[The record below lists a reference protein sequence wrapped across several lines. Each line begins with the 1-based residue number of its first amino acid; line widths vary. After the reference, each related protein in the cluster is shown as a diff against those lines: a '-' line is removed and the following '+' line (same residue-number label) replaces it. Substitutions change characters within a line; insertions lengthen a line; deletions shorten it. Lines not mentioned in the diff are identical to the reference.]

1 MQTYE
6 ERIREIRSDLSPSFE
21 VLANFLLDSYS
32 SASFLTAT
40 ELAYSLDLDPAT
52 VVRFAQKLGYA
63 GYPELQSEIQQRV
76 KDELLTGR
84 PAEVNSPQQAADAAL
99 EEVER
104 YLQLTRRSF
113 PIEAAEAL
121 VNALDEAERVVL
133 VAEGLGVGPARSLGA
148 WLEGAGYTV
157 QLGVGGLSAIARALV
172 GGHRKDIAIAVEVED
187 QAPVVARALAEARR
201 AGLRTAALVSAPS
214 ALSTNHA
221 DIVLAGYASP
231 DPGVGQVVVEAIV
244 YALVQLLRRNRPG
257 RFSKIQGQVGEMRQR
272 IAGDS
277 R

>member
-1 MQTYE
+1 MPTYE
-6 ERIREIRSDLSPSFE
+6 ERIREIRPDLSPSFQI
-21 VLANFLLDSYS
+21 LADFILDSYS
-32 SASFLTAT
+32 SAAFLTAT

-52 VVRFAQKLGYA
+52 VVRFAQRLGYT
-63 GYPELQSEIQQRV
+63 GYPELQREIRQRV
-76 KDELLTGR
+76 KEELLTGR
-84 PAEVNSPQQAADAAL
+84 PAEVNSSEQAADAAL

-113 PIEAAEAL
+113 PIEAAETL

-133 VAEGLGVGPARSLGA
+133 IAEGLGVGPARSLGA

-157 QLGVGGLSAIARALV
+157 QLGVGGLGEIARALV

-187 QAPVVARALAEARR
+187 QAPIVARALAEARR
-201 AGLRTAALVSAPS
+201 AGLRTAALVAAPS

-221 DIVLAGYASP
+221 DYVLSGYASP
-231 DPGVGQVVVEAIV
+231 DPGVGQVVVEAMV

-257 RFSKIQGQVGEMRQR
+257 RFSTIQAQVGEMRQR

-277 R
+277 Q

>member
-6 ERIREIRSDLSPSFE
+6 ERIREIRSDLSPSFQ
-21 VLANFLLDSYS
+21 VLADFLLDSYA

-63 GYPELQSEIQQRV
+63 GYPGLQREIQQRV

-84 PAEVNSPQQAADAAL
+84 PVEVNSPGQAADAAL

-104 YLQLTRRSF
+104 YLNLTRRSF
-113 PIEAAEAL
+113 PIEAAESL
-121 VNALDEAERVVL
+121 VNALDEAERVL
-133 VAEGLGVGPARSLGA
+133 LIAEGLGAGPARSLGA

-157 QLGVGGLSAIARALV
+157 QLGVGGLGEIARALV
-172 GGHRKDIAIAVEVED
+172 GGHRKDLAIAVEIED
-187 QAPVVARALAEARR
+187 QASIVARALSEARR
-201 AGLRTAALVSAPS
+201 AGLRTAALVAAPS

-221 DIVLAGYASP
+221 DYVLAGHASP
-231 DPGVGQVVVEAIV
+231 DQGVGLVVVEAIV

-257 RFSKIQGQVGEMRQR
+257 RFSTIQGRVGEMRQR

>member
-1 MQTYE
+1 MRTYE
-6 ERIREIRSDLSPSFE
+6 ERIREIRSDLSPSFQ
-21 VLANFLLDSYS
+21 VLADFLLDSYS
-32 SASFLTAT
+32 SAAFLTAT

-52 VVRFAQKLGYA
+52 VVRFAQRLDYG
-63 GYPELQSEIQQRV
+63 GYPELQREIRQRV
-76 KDELLTGR
+76 KEELLTGR
-84 PAEVNSPQQAADAAL
+84 PAEVTSSEQAADAAL

-113 PIEAAEAL
+113 PIEAAEIL

-133 VAEGLGVGPARSLGA
+133 IAEGLGVGPARSLGA
-148 WLEGAGYTV
+148 WLESAGYTV
-157 QLGVGGLSAIARALV
+157 QLGVGGLGEIARALV

-201 AGLRTAALVSAPS
+201 AGLRTAALVAAPS
-214 ALSTNHA
+214 AQSTNHA
-221 DIVLAGYASP
+221 DYVLAGHASP
-231 DPGVGQVVVEAIV
+231 DAGVGQVVVEAIV
-244 YALVQLLRRNRPG
+244 YAIVQLLRRNRPG
-257 RFSKIQGQVGEMRQR
+257 RFSKIQGEVGEMRQR

>member
-21 VLANFLLDSYS
+21 VLADFLLDSYS

-52 VVRFAQKLGYA
+52 VVRFAQKLGYT
-63 GYPELQSEIQQRV
+63 GYPELQREIQQRV

-104 YLQLTRRSF
+104 YLHLTRRSF
-113 PIEAAEAL
+113 PMEAAASL

-133 VAEGLGVGPARSLGA
+133 IAEGLGVGPARSLGA

-157 QLGVGGLSAIARALV
+157 QLGLGGLGEIARALV

-201 AGLRTAALVSAPS
+201 AGLRTAALVAAPS

-221 DIVLAGYASP
+221 DYVLAGHASP

-272 IAGDS
+272 IAGDL

>member
-21 VLANFLLDSYS
+21 VLANFLLDSFA

-76 KDELLTGR
+76 KDELLAGR

-104 YLQLTRRSF
+104 YMQLTRRSF

-157 QLGVGGLSAIARALV
+157 QLGLGGLGEIARALV
-172 GGHRKDIAIAVEVED
+172 GGHRKDIAIAVEVEN
-187 QAPVVARALAEARR
+187 QASVVARALAEARR

-221 DIVLAGYASP
+221 DFVLAGYASP
-231 DPGVGQVVVEAIV
+231 DPGVGQVVVESIV

-272 IAGDS
+272 IAGES

>member
-1 MQTYE
+1 MPTYE
-6 ERIREIRSDLSPSFE
+6 ERIREIRSDVSPSFQI
-21 VLANFLLDSYS
+21 LADFILDSYS
-32 SASFLTAT
+32 SAAFLTAT

-52 VVRFAQKLGYA
+52 VVRFAQRLGYT
-63 GYPELQSEIQQRV
+63 GYPELQREIRQRV
-76 KDELLTGR
+76 KEELLTGR
-84 PAEVNSPQQAADAAL
+84 PAEVNSSEQAAEAAL
-99 EEVER
+99 EDVER

-113 PIEAAEAL
+113 PIEAAETL

-133 VAEGLGVGPARSLGA
+133 IAEGLGVGPARSLGA

-157 QLGVGGLSAIARALV
+157 QLGVGGLGEIARALV

-187 QAPVVARALAEARR
+187 QAPIVARALAEARR
-201 AGLRTAALVSAPS
+201 AGLRTAALVAAPS

-221 DIVLAGYASP
+221 DYVLSGYASP
-231 DPGVGQVVVEAIV
+231 DPGVGQVVVEAMV

-257 RFSKIQGQVGEMRQR
+257 RFSTIQAQVGEMRQR

-277 R
+277 Q

>member
-1 MQTYE
+1 MPTYE
-6 ERIREIRSDLSPSFE
+6 ERIREIRSDLSPSFQI
-21 VLANFLLDSYS
+21 LANFLLDSYS
-32 SASFLTAT
+32 SAAFLTAT
-40 ELAYSLDLDPAT
+40 ELAHSLDLDPAT
-52 VVRFAQKLGYA
+52 VVRFAQRLGYT
-63 GYPELQSEIQQRV
+63 GYPELQREIRQRV
-76 KDELLTGR
+76 KEELLTGR
-84 PAEVNSPQQAADAAL
+84 PAEVNSSEQAADAAL

-113 PIEAAEAL
+113 PIEAAETL

-133 VAEGLGVGPARSLGA
+133 IAEGLGVGPARSLGA

-157 QLGVGGLSAIARALV
+157 QLGVGGLGEIARALV
-172 GGHRKDIAIAVEVED
+172 GGHRKDIAIAVEVEN
-187 QAPVVARALAEARR
+187 QAPIVARALAEARR
-201 AGLRTAALVSAPS
+201 AGLRTAALVAAPS

-221 DIVLAGYASP
+221 DYVLAGHASP

-257 RFSKIQGQVGEMRQR
+257 RFSTIQAQVGEMRQR

-277 R
+277 Q

>member
-1 MQTYE
+1 MPTYE
-6 ERIREIRSDLSPSFE
+6 ERIREIRSDLSPSFQI
-21 VLANFLLDSYS
+21 LADFILDSYS
-32 SASFLTAT
+32 SAAFLTAT

-52 VVRFAQKLGYA
+52 VVRFAQRLGYT
-63 GYPELQSEIQQRV
+63 GYPELQRAIRLRV
-76 KDELLTGR
+76 KEELLTGR
-84 PAEVNSPQQAADAAL
+84 PAEVNSSEQAADAAL

-113 PIEAAEAL
+113 PIEAAETL

-133 VAEGLGVGPARSLGA
+133 IAEGLGAGPARSLGA

-157 QLGVGGLSAIARALV
+157 QLGVGGLGEIARALV

-187 QAPVVARALAEARR
+187 QAPIVARALAEARR
-201 AGLRTAALVSAPS
+201 AGLRTAALVAAPS

-221 DIVLAGYASP
+221 DYVLSGYASP
-231 DPGVGQVVVEAIV
+231 DPGVGQVVVEAMV

-257 RFSKIQGQVGEMRQR
+257 RFSTIQAQVGEMRQR

>member
-1 MQTYE
+1 MPTYE
-6 ERIREIRSDLSPSFE
+6 ERIREIRSDLSPSFQ
-21 VLANFLLDSYS
+21 VLADFLLDSYT

-40 ELAYSLDLDPAT
+40 ELAHSLDLDPAT
-52 VVRFAQKLGYA
+52 VVRFAQRLGYA
-63 GYPELQSEIQQRV
+63 GYPELQREIRQRV
-76 KDELLTGR
+76 KEELLTGR
-84 PAEVNSPQQAADAAL
+84 PAEVNSPEQAADAAL

-113 PIEAAEAL
+113 PIEAAETL

-133 VAEGLGVGPARSLGA
+133 IAEGLGVGPARSLGA

-157 QLGVGGLSAIARALV
+157 QLGVGGLGEIARALV
-172 GGHRKDIAIAVEVED
+172 GGHRKDIAIAVEIED
-187 QAPVVARALAEARR
+187 QAPIVARALAEARR
-201 AGLRTAALVSAPS
+201 AGLRTAALVAAPS

-221 DIVLAGYASP
+221 DYVLAGHASP
-231 DPGVGQVVVEAIV
+231 DPGVGQVVVEAMV
-244 YALVQLLRRNRPG
+244 YALVKLLRRNRPG
-257 RFSKIQGQVGEMRQR
+257 RFSTIQDQVGEMRQR